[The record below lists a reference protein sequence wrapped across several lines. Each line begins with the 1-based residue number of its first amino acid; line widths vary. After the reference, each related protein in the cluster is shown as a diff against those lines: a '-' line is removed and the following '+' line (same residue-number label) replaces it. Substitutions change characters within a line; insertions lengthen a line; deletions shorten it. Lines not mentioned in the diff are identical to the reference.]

1 MLRFATLGLLKRSA
15 PTVGG
20 AKECG
25 LQIWSPVLWLK
36 LLSKTSGRY
45 EGSALKSPTA
55 SSEVT
60 PILPGN
66 TGASLFVQLS
76 QVQKGVK
83 PVPDL
88 ANIFNVVC
96 QPPTI
101 RSVARDRLAPN
112 RRPLPT
118 GRS

>member
-1 MLRFATLGLLKRSA
+1 MSA

-20 AKECG
+20 AKESG
-25 LQIWSPVLWLK
+25 FQIWSPFLWLK
-36 LLSKTSGRY
+36 LLSMTRGRY

-66 TGASLFVQLS
+66 TGASLFVQSS
-76 QVQKGVK
+76 QVQKGVN

-88 ANIFNVVC
+88 TNMFNVVC
-96 QPPTI
+96 QPPAI
-101 RSVARDRLAPN
+101 RSAPRDMLAPN
-112 RRPLPT
+112 RR
-118 GRS
+118 